1 MDTLKLRSA
10 ISSSL
15 LQALIIAT
23 LHGCGGGGGG
33 GASGASGASPATL
46 LSASGRGVD
55 GYILGGT
62 ATLDVNDDHLF
73 GGSDPT
79 TLTDASGTYSFSGQ
93 GEHLVSVTGGV
104 DISSNTPFLGQLLAA
119 PGSSVASPLTTIVML
134 NVLSN
139 LPSPVA
145 GVSSPISAAA
155 VSQAESTLK
164 LSLGIPS
171 TVALMTTDPVAAVTS
186 PTASP
191 TATQLIQISAATCEM
206 MDRVAIAVAAAT
218 GISSP
223 TPVELLAIY
232 KQAAMALGSLTTT
245 ATTPIDLTTAAGSAL
260 VNSVIAKTVVLAA
273 GSAEV
278 KAALPA
284 ANAAALANLAPAS
297 VAAVATQTIAAEVA
311 AVASAPASTLAASGT
326 TNPAVAASN
335 PALSAFQDTSLQL
348 ALSSMAG
355 LLGQNVAAV
364 NSPSALQSLA
374 NTVITSLAGNTA
386 AGAASA
392 AAAINAQLTLTLA
405 AVPSASSALA
415 SVDPTTLRTTQT
427 TANAAVFG
435 QISSAVKMAAAAISP
450 TTSSSGAVPVYLSG
464 LGGSQASPT
473 TFDAAQAGGAFNF
486 YASIG
491 NASIARVTNCTAND
505 RITITG
511 GGSNHLVVGNNGADV
526 VMTANA
532 NGTVT
537 QITLVG
543 VASAAAIIGSLSD
556 FNALGVCVTTYN

>member
-1 MDTLKLRSA
+1 MDTQKIRSA
-10 ISSSL
+10 ISLSV
-15 LQALIIAT
+15 LQALILAS
-23 LHGCGGGGGG
+23 LPGCGGGGGG
-33 GASGASGASPATL
+33 GSAISAAPVTL

-79 TLTDASGTYSFSGQ
+79 TLTDVAGSYSFSGQ

-104 DISSNTPFLGQLLAA
+104 DISSKTPFLGQLLAA
-119 PGSSVASPLTTIVML
+119 PGSTVASPLTTIVML

-139 LPSPVA
+139 LPTPVA

-155 VSQAESTLK
+155 VSQAESALK
-164 LSLGIPS
+164 VSLGIPS
-171 TVALMTTDPVAAVTS
+171 TVALMTTDPVAG
-186 PTASP
+186 ASTP
-191 TATQLIQISAATCEM
+191 APNANATQLIQVSAATCELM
-206 MDRVAIAVAAAT
+206 NRVAIAVAAAT
-218 GISSP
+218 GISAP
-223 TPVELLAIY
+223 TAVELLAIY
-232 KQAAMALGSLTTT
+232 KQAAIALGSLAAS

-273 GSAEV
+273 ASTDV

-311 AVASAPASTLAASGT
+311 AVASAPASTLVASGT
-326 TNPAVAASN
+326 TNSAVAASN
-335 PALSAFQDTSLQL
+335 PALAAFQDTSLQL

-364 NSPSALQSLA
+364 NSPSSLQSLA

-386 AGAASA
+386 AGASNAAS
-392 AAAINAQLTLTLA
+392 AINAQLALTLA

-415 SVDPTTLRTTQT
+415 SVDPTTLRTTQST
-427 TANAAVFG
+427 VNAGVFG

-450 TTSSSGAVPVYLSG
+450 GTSSSGAVPVYVTG
-464 LGGSQASPT
+464 LGGSQASPA
-473 TFDAAQAGGAFNF
+473 TFDASQAGGVFNF
-486 YASIG
+486 YASV
-491 NASIARVTNCTAND
+491 ASPSFTRIANCTANGK
-505 RITITG
+505 ITITG
-511 GGSNHLVVGNNGADV
+511 GGSNHLVVANNGPDV

-543 VASAAAIIGSLSD
+543 VVSPSAIIGSLSD
-556 FNALGVCVTTYN
+556 FNALGVCATTYN

>member
-155 VSQAESTLK
+155 VSQAESALK

-171 TVALMTTDPVAAVTS
+171 TVALMTTDPVAAVNS
-186 PTASP
+186 PTAS
-191 TATQLIQISAATCEM
+191 QLIQLSAATCEM

-511 GGSNHLVVGNNGADV
+511 GGSNHLVVANNGADV